1 MHTNMNT
8 PTTPAP
14 TKGLALLIK
23 APSIARTFIPTEGE
37 TIKLLDKNGKE
48 VWSIKVPA
56 PNNNPGV
63 TIYDV
68 QIDLLIE
75 RDFGHFAQKTWNR
88 SPAEPPA
95 ALPPPTANPS

>member
-1 MHTNMNT
+1 MNA
-8 PTTPAP
+8 PTTPAH

-23 APSIARTFIPTEGE
+23 ASGIARSFIPGEGE
-37 TIKLLDKNGKE
+37 TITILDKNGKE

-68 QIDLLIE
+68 QIDLLTE
-75 RDFGHFAQKTWNR
+75 REFGNFAQKTWNR
-88 SPAEPPA
+88 GPADPPA
-95 ALPPPTANPS
+95 ALSPPPANPS